1 MKYYVMLFLL
11 FLGMYIA
18 PLGLR
23 PMITPD
29 EFRYA
34 EIPREMVETGNWVVP
49 RLAGMDYFEK
59 PALGYQ
65 YMTHES
71 IMPINLLSL
80 QSQSPVSETQV
91 HVLSCSVMSTEYNPP
106 GSEFSRQEYWSVL
119 PFLF

>member
-1 MKYYVMLFLL
+1 MKYYAMLFLL

-18 PLGLR
+18 PLGFR

-65 YMTHES
+65 LTA
-71 IMPINLLSL
+71 LSFKAFG
-80 QSQSPVSETQV
+80 
-91 HVLSCSVMSTEYNPP
+91 YNN
-106 GSEFSRQEYWSVL
+106 FA
-119 PFLF
+119 